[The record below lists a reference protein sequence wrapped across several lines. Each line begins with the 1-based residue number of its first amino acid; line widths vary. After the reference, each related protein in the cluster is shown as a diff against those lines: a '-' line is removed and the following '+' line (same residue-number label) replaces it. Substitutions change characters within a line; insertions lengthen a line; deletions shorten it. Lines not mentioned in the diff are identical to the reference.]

1 MKFTEKMA
9 TTAKI
14 YYKYNELGSN
24 LGLNNGLSNRPNG
37 LGPRNNKPYFFVPNA
52 NLHLRFTKDG
62 TLVCY
67 TFRPVQVFSTLEEFA
82 DVYDFS
88 LSDIRYGFEIDSIN
102 FGSLSIPE
110 LMDILYPQNHVNELA
125 QMFQNF
131 GISWSVPDNQTLVL
145 KKTFY

>member
-1 MKFTEKMA
+1 MKLTEKMA
-9 TTAKI
+9 TTARI
-14 YYKYNELGSN
+14 YHKYNELGSN
-24 LGLNNGLSNRPNG
+24 LGLNNGLSNHPKG
-37 LGPRNNKPYFFVPNA
+37 LGPRNNKPYFFVPNE

-62 TLVCY
+62 SIVCY
-67 TFRPVQVFSTLEEFA
+67 TVRPVQVFSTLEEFA
-82 DVYDFS
+82 RAYGIP

-145 KKTFY
+145 KKSFY